1 MESHRIALISDTHGL
16 LRPEVVEKL
25 KTCEIILHAGD
36 IGKPEIL
43 RRLKEIAE
51 TYAVRGNVD
60 EGRTGEFSEELPKEL
75 DVELWGFHIYV
86 VHNKKHIR
94 KDLQGVD
101 IVVFGHSHRLS
112 DEVCL
117 PQRNKFDVEQGQVR
131 DADALS
137 DCGGGIRY
145 LNPGSCGPKRFRL
158 PVTMM
163 ILILY
168 PAGHRIEVE
177 KIDFL
182 SAESEK
188 KETVKI
194 PGQDMHRLVREIMK
208 EVDAGKNMAEIA
220 KRNHIDVKFTEQ
232 VCRMYLTHPG
242 VDVDGIMDRIE
253 RRNL

>member
-94 KDLQGVD
+94 KELQGVD

-112 DEVCL
+112 VL
-117 PQRNKFDVEQGQVR
+117 
-131 DADALS
+131 
-137 DCGGGIRY
+137 GGGIRY

-177 KIDFL
+177 KIECL

-194 PGQDMHRLVREIMK
+194 PGQDMYSLVREIMK

-220 KRNHIDVKFTEQ
+220 KRNHIDEKLTEQ